1 MKQKVYCEREGGWIL
16 LVTRLNLAEQLL
28 TELSMYCIDFPKLL
42 GCKSYTIFNSIQ
54 EKIPRYFYDR
64 KSFHWREWGFGRIL
78 KNPQELNRMRT
89 PVLRRLAVARSFG
102 RQDHKHLHLATA
114 CNGNQDLKISH
125 VCVFLDLWQRYSCC
139 FGHQV
144 LYTQQLLQ

>member
-1 MKQKVYCEREGGWIL
+1 M

-42 GCKSYTIFNSIQ
+42 GYKSYTIFNSIQ
-54 EKIPRYFYDR
+54 EKIPRYFFDR
-64 KSFHWREWGFGRIL
+64 KTFNEGFGRIL

-89 PVLRRLAVARSFG
+89 TVLRRLAVARSFG

-125 VCVFLDLWQRYSCC
+125 VCVFLDL
-139 FGHQV
+139 
-144 LYTQQLLQ
+144 